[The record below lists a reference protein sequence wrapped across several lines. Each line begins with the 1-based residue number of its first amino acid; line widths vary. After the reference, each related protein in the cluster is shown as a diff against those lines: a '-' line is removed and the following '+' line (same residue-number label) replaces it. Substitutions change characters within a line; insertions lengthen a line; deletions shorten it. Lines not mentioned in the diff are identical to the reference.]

1 MSGRLS
7 YRCDAAAD
15 GGWNMAADE
24 LLAEGLPE
32 GGVRM
37 RFYGWSEPTLSLG
50 AFQRHAD
57 LVGASLSPRLPVV
70 RRPSGGGAI
79 LHGSDLTYAIA
90 VGRSHPWG
98 ASAQRLYDGV
108 HAAAVE
114 VLRAMGLPAA
124 MVAEGDPIVG
134 DGDRSPGRGVPGPE
148 TPFLCFDRRSPG
160 DVIVDG
166 CKVLGSAQRRH
177 RSAVVQHGSL
187 LLRRWSAAAGS
198 ASAGH
203 PGIEDLLGRPVEPA
217 ALVDAWLVRLAAS
230 LAGGPAAAE
239 PPLGPGQ
246 SENVQAAAARYR
258 GDAWTHR
265 R

>member
-1 MSGRLS
+1 
-7 YRCDAAAD
+7 
-15 GGWNMAADE
+15 MAASTCGSTD
-24 LLAEGLPE
+24 
-32 GGVRM
+32 
-37 RFYGWSEPTLSLG
+37 
-50 AFQRHAD
+50 
-57 LVGASLSPRLPVV
+57 GASRRFRSARSNGMRTSRPPGVPVV

-98 ASAQRLYDGV
+98 VSAQRLYDGV
-108 HAAAVE
+108 HGAAVE

-124 MVAEGDPIVG
+124 VVAEVDPTGDDVG
-134 DGDRSPGRGVPGPE
+134 RSPGRGAPGPE

-160 DVIVDG
+160 DVVVDG

-187 LLRRWSAAAGS
+187 LLRRWSALAGSEAGSPAGS
-198 ASAGH
+198 AAAGH
-203 PGIEDLLGRPVEPA
+203 SGIEDLLGRPVEPA
-217 ALVDAWLVRLAAS
+217 AFIDAWLGHLAAS
-230 LAGGPAAAE
+230 LAAGPAAAE

-246 SENVQAAAARYR
+246 SEAVEVAAARYR
-258 GDAWTHR
+258 SDAWTHR